1 MDSLHCIGVSIWH
14 EEYPHAQVM
23 RTRITLPDHLF
34 HEAEEYA
41 KLYELSRS
49 ELYQR
54 AIKAYL
60 VRQPEAITEELNRF
74 YAKNPEVLELS
85 DEDRAWMAY
94 SWRVILENSEWD
106 NH

>member
-1 MDSLHCIGVSIWH
+1 MRNR
-14 EEYPHAQVM
+14 PHAQVM
-23 RTRITLPDHLF
+23 RTRITLSDNLF

-41 KLYELSRS
+41 PLYGLSRS

-54 AIKAYL
+54 AIKAYP
-60 VRQPEAITEELNRF
+60 VKQPEALTAELNRF
-74 YAKNPEVLELS
+74 YAENPEALELS

-106 NH
+106 NN